1 MERTIS
7 AREEMG
13 CDGRLR
19 EEIGTAQEEMGCD
32 ERG

>member
-1 MERTIS
+1 MEVMKFERK
-7 AREEMG
+7 EMG